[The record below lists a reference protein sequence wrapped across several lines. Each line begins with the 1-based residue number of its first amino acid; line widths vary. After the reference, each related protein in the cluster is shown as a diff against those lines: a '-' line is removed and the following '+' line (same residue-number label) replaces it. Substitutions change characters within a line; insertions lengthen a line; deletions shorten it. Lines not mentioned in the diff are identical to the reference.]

1 MTSIMKKIIFTIGAL
16 LIAIAIGLTL
26 YEVLQAE
33 EEAPQFEWSQEK
45 ARPADLLEDLLEKTD
60 HYKNYILNSDYLS
73 LSIDGD
79 QKLALHSAQN
89 EEDARFSISHHFH
102 ELTDE
107 EDLLIGTYEK
117 IEEGTILEDVQGA
130 FFKDRDGGEHFFE
143 YTASADEDR
152 LPIHVQGYDEEALAK
167 ADLREEAITKAEL
180 EDNLGLAFSDIKMLD
195 QDEVDMTAHMLT
207 VETGL
212 MDTVNVIYKG
222 IYEGEEVLLSV
233 QAMPGEMDFD
243 DNYEKMQNVYVQDQ
257 LDQPVYYWQE
267 DGLVYNLQLGQLDD
281 LFTHKEIV
289 ALIQYMTEPIQ

>member
-1 MTSIMKKIIFTIGAL
+1 KIIFTIGAL

-26 YEVLQAE
+26 YQMLQE
-33 EEAPQFEWSQEK
+33 KAPSFEWSQEK
-45 ARPADLLEDLLEKTD
+45 ARPADLLEDLLEKAD

-73 LSIDGD
+73 LSINEDKRLG
-79 QKLALHSAQN
+79 LHSAQN

-117 IEEGTILEDVQGA
+117 SEEGIILEDVQGA

-152 LPIHVQGYDEEALAK
+152 LPIHVQGYDEQALAK

-212 MDTVNVIYKG
+212 MDTVNVIY
-222 IYEGEEVLLSV
+222 
-233 QAMPGEMDFD
+233 
-243 DNYEKMQNVYVQDQ
+243 
-257 LDQPVYYWQE
+257 
-267 DGLVYNLQLGQLDD
+267 
-281 LFTHKEIV
+281 
-289 ALIQYMTEPIQ
+289 